1 MSEGY
6 NVITMYPNYFQ
17 PQSNNPM
24 EEVQQLAVAASAR
37 KSDSTRHK
45 CFISY
50 HVADLDEVKIFVD
63 NFGEEFIPV
72 TVGVTDDDDFIDSDN
87 EDYIK
92 GKIREK
98 YLSNSTVTIVLLGAG
113 TYGRKYVDWEISS
126 SLRNDPVN
134 KRNGVLVLTLPSMNG
149 LAKLPERIKDNW
161 TEGDISKSYA
171 LYYSTPQLSD
181 KQALREY
188 IEDAFVART
197 SKSHLVDNS
206 RPLKQRNTN

>member
-1 MSEGY
+1 
-6 NVITMYPNYFQ
+6 MYPNYFQ

-24 EEVQQLAVAASAR
+24 EEVQKIALAASAR

-63 NFGEEFIPV
+63 NFGEEFIPI
-72 TVGVTDDDDFIDSDN
+72 TVGVTDEDDFIDSTN

-92 GKIREK
+92 DKIREE

-126 SLRNDPVN
+126 SLRNDSVN
-134 KRNGVLVLTLPSMNG
+134 KRSGLLVLTLPSMNG
-149 LAKLPERIKDNW
+149 SAILPARVKDNW
-161 TEGDISKSYA
+161 VEGDTDSSYA
-171 LYYSTPQLSD
+171 LYRSTPALWD
-181 KQALREY
+181 KQTLRDF
-188 IEDAFVART
+188 IEDAFTART
-197 SKSHLVDNS
+197 TKAHLVNNS
-206 RPLKQRNTN
+206 RALKQRNTN

>member
-1 MSEGY
+1 
-6 NVITMYPNYFQ
+6 MYPNYFQ

-24 EEVQQLAVAASAR
+24 EEVQQLAIAASAR

-72 TVGVTDDDDFIDSDN
+72 TVGVTDEDDFIDSEN

-92 GKIREK
+92 GKIREE

-113 TYGRKYVDWEISS
+113 THGRKYVDWEISS

-134 KRNGVLVLTLPSMNG
+134 KRNGLLVLTLPSMG
-149 LAKLPERIKDNW
+149 GTAILPARVKDNW
-161 TEGDISKSYA
+161 VQGNTNESYA
-171 LYYSTPQLSD
+171 LYRSTPELGD
-181 KQALREY
+181 KQVLRDM
-188 IEDAFVART
+188 IEDAFTART
-197 SKSHLVDNS
+197 SKAYLVDNS